1 MFLVAYLKLY
11 TDCLSRAVGGIA
23 KNAWTLVLPMGLF
36 AAWWLLAVP
45 VAALGPLA
53 GMLMRLAMYFAFSS
67 YLYFAAGIVANQ
79 KVGFDDLKKSFLVYF
94 WSLMGLFFVLWIA
107 EIVLGAVFGQNPNR
121 GVILAGLDLIAFI
134 VLNPAP
140 EIIYTK
146 GTRGGMDTISRSVKF
161 VQENWIEWFIPMLLI
176 GAAVYGLWSN
186 LWQLPGAVTL
196 ILALLAGAIFHVVMV
211 FRGHLFE
218 ALDSSTH
225 RQRMF
230 KYGRRND

>member
-1 MFLVAYLKLY
+1 MFLAAYLKLY
-11 TDCLSRAVGGIA
+11 VDCLSRAAAGIA

-36 AAWWLLAVP
+36 AAVALLAVP
-45 VAALGPLA
+45 LSALGPLS
-53 GMLMRLAMYFAFSS
+53 GMFLRLAMYFAFSS

-79 KVGFDDLKKSFLVYF
+79 KVGLDDLKKSFLAYF
-94 WSLMGLFFVLWIA
+94 WSIMGLLFVVWIA
-107 EIVLGAVFGQNPNR
+107 EIVLGAVFGQNPNK
-121 GVILAGLDLIAFI
+121 GVILLGLDLLAFV
-134 VLNPAP
+134 VLNAAP

-161 VQENWIEWFIPMLLI
+161 VQENWIEWFVPMLLV
-176 GAAVYGLWSN
+176 GAAAYGVWSN
-186 LWQLPGAVTL
+186 LWRLPGAVTL
-196 ILALLAGAIFHVVMV
+196 VLALVGGAIFHLVMV

-230 KYGRRND
+230 KYGRRDA